1 MKAKIHIIIG
11 ITFLLIILQTI
22 SVSALYKKAYEL
34 NKDELLSEV
43 WSIYEDRNVHYKED
57 VIPEHV
63 ALEVSIT
70 RYEMRE
76 YLKDYKPLNK
86 DITVSDVAKEF
97 YEHMKD
103 VFSDTTINIDDDGN
117 IYEIDKDGNK
127 YNWTYDSKKDDFI
140 CTDSKGNMIKS
151 YDRYHLKSESE
162 QATTITHLENKSG
175 TNNQGSKAYTISEK
189 HTSANENKN
198 EVVETKEAVEA
209 TKDTAVNN
217 SNSGMSSSQIIILS
231 VIGGAVIIGI
241 GAVGYMAIKNKKSK

>member
-1 MKAKIHIIIG
+1 MKTKTPIIVG

-22 SVSALYKKAYEL
+22 SASALYKKAYEL
-34 NKDELLSEV
+34 EKAELLSEV
-43 WSIYEDRNVHYKED
+43 WSIYEDRNIHYKED

-63 ALEVSIT
+63 ALEVSIA

-76 YLKDYKPLNK
+76 YLKDYEPLNK

-97 YEHMKD
+97 YEHMKN
-103 VFSDTTINIDDDGN
+103 VFSDVTIGIDDDGN
-117 IYEIDKDGNK
+117 IYEVDKDGNK

-151 YDRYHLKSESE
+151 YDRYHLESESE
-162 QATTITHLENKSG
+162 QTTTISPIENKSE
-175 TNNQGSKAYTISEK
+175 TNNQGSKVYAISEK

-217 SNSGMSSSQIIILS
+217 SNNGMSSGQIIILS
-231 VIGGAVIIGI
+231 VLGGAVIIGI
-241 GAVGYMAIKNKKSK
+241 SAVGYMAIKNKKNK